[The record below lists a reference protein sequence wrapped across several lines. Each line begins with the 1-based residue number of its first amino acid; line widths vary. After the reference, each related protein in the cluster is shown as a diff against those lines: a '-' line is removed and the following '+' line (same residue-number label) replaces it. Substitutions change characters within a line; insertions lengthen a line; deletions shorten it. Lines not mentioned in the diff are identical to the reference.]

1 MLGCFNTEWKTLTW
15 LRYTVWMPLYPLGV
29 LAEGR
34 LFFFLYKIWYKKHAN
49 MFIDSF
55 IYTLI
60 SQSHV
65 ALAVIQSIPIFDES
79 KLFSIPLTKVIG
91 TSVSFSYFLY
101 IYLVLMF
108 LGKSP
113 HELSLTWHIYS
124 NLTTA
129 ALILILVPPPPHQ
142 RTFYQLSPPL
152 QAEEEAL
159 PDQKEES
166 KLRLNTN
173 SIPWTPLLP
182 AYSST
187 FVFNNHHPYVKFIIN
202 SIFDSLSI

>member
-34 LFFFLYKIWYKKHAN
+34 LFFLNTIWYKKHAN
-49 MFIDSF
+49 MFIDSI

-129 ALILILVPPPPHQ
+129 ALILILVPPPPPQKDFLSTLATFTSRGRGASGPKRGKQIETQHQ
-142 RTFYQLSPPL
+142 QHS
-152 QAEEEAL
+152 
-159 PDQKEES
+159 
-166 KLRLNTN
+166 LNTFAAC
-173 SIPWTPLLP
+173 LFLDLC
-182 AYSST
+182 
-187 FVFNNHHPYVKFIIN
+187 F
-202 SIFDSLSI
+202 

>member
-1 MLGCFNTEWKTLTW
+1 
-15 LRYTVWMPLYPLGV
+15 
-29 LAEGR
+29 
-34 LFFFLYKIWYKKHAN
+34 
-49 MFIDSF
+49 MFIDSI

-129 ALILILVPPPPHQ
+129 ALILILVPPPPPTKGLFINFSHLYKQ
-142 RTFYQLSPPL
+142 RKRRFRTKKRKANWDSTPTAFLEHLCCLLIPRPLFLIIIILMSNLLSTQFL
-152 QAEEEAL
+152 TAC
-159 PDQKEES
+159 
-166 KLRLNTN
+166 
-173 SIPWTPLLP
+173 
-182 AYSST
+182 
-187 FVFNNHHPYVKFIIN
+187 PYKN
-202 SIFDSLSI
+202 